1 MSTALAQTTPCM
13 LQLTR
18 SAWAPRIKL
27 GVKAKGNVAT
37 KTTRRKYTVVYL
49 AERPAPVGNNPTGI
63 AVAHIVVVVVY
74 FEVIL
79 RQRLSGSFSQVCL
92 PG

>member
-1 MSTALAQTTPCM
+1 M
-13 LQLTR
+13 
-18 SAWAPRIKL
+18 
-27 GVKAKGNVAT
+27 
-37 KTTRRKYTVVYL
+37 YL

-79 RQRLSGSFSQVCL
+79 RQRLSALFLKSACLGSYVVFVRM
-92 PG
+92 